1 MYYREEY
8 LARLLW
14 ESGCEVVADMSYGH
28 RPAAIL
34 DGLNATRKVTTLV
47 SGPQFAY
54 LDPVAGTS
62 LKTVLGSIYES
73 WAPLYGALFERLHRG
88 QFDTSRPLELDL
100 NTTDQTPLGVQVNP
114 SFPNYLQFDALSDD
128 YGRALAGRQN
138 PGPQLAVFQG
148 PYQTNGQRDA
158 NGDGIADAAAQQLVA
173 DHAVLTD
180 AEVAGMCFF
189 VSGVVEKSILNV
201 PTSPDVAALVPGGLL
216 PGATAAE
223 TKVAL
228 HPTSEDQLAL
238 PAANSSPVRLSADC
252 RKNAQ
257 WIYRSNG

>member
-1 MYYREEY
+1 
-8 LARLLW
+8 
-14 ESGCEVVADMSYGH
+14 V
-28 RPAAIL
+28 
-34 DGLNATRKVTTLV
+34 
-47 SGPQFAY
+47 
-54 LDPVAGTS
+54 
-62 LKTVLGSIYES
+62 
-73 WAPLYGALFERLHRG
+73 
-88 QFDTSRPLELDL
+88 
-100 NTTDQTPLGVQVNP
+100 
-114 SFPNYLQFDALSDD
+114 LSD
-128 YGRALAGRQN
+128 
-138 PGPQLAVFQG
+138 
-148 PYQTNGQRDA
+148 
-158 NGDGIADAAAQQLVA
+158 
-173 DHAVLTD
+173 
-180 AEVAGMCFF
+180 AEIAGMCFF